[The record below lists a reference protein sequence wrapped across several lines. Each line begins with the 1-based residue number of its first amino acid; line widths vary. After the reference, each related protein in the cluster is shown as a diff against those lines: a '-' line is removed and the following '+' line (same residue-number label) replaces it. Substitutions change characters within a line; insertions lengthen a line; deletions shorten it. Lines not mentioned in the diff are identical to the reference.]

1 MKELNKDDQI
11 DRYVT
16 GKLEDAE
23 LWEFRHEMDNNPKL
37 AEEVNLRAE
46 IYQSLADTQKIKFR
60 ENLKS
65 LRNEKKSAVRFIH
78 SWKVR
83 AVAASIAVVLLV
95 GAGLTTSL
103 FKTQDNQELYASY
116 FNPESSLLSVRSG
129 TVSDNTSLNLGML
142 SYDQGQYDES
152 IEIFKSI
159 PDNVVARLYCGLAY
173 MNVKN
178 YKAAIDEFN
187 HVLAHGD
194 NLFTDQA
201 EWNIGLSYLADNK
214 IDEAKKTFTSI
225 AGEKGAYQQ
234 KASDLLNELKN
245 RH

>member
-1 MKELNKDDQI
+1 MKELNKDNQI

-23 LWEFRHEMDNNPKL
+23 LWEFQHEMENDPKL
-37 AEEVNLRAE
+37 AEEVKLRAE
-46 IYQSLADTQKIKFR
+46 IYRALTDTQKIKLR
-60 ENLKS
+60 ENLKA
-65 LRNEKKSAVRFIH
+65 LRKENKSGLRFLQ

-83 AVAASIAVVLLV
+83 AIAASIAVLLLV
-95 GAGLTTSL
+95 GAGFTTSI
-103 FKTQDNQELYASY
+103 FRTTDNQDLYAAY

-129 TVSDNTSLNLGML
+129 SASDNTSLNLGML

-159 PDNVVARLYCGLAY
+159 PDNIVARLYCGLAY

-187 HVLAHGD
+187 HVLSHGD

-214 IDEAKKTFTSI
+214 IDEAKKTFASI

-234 KASDLLNELKN
+234 RASDLLKELKN